1 MLHELRIYE
10 TVPGRMPALNQR
22 FREITG
28 KFFEKHGIRI
38 VAFWEALIGESNK
51 LYYIVEWES
60 LAERELKW
68 GAFAA
73 DPDWV
78 AARTKTEESGPIV
91 AKVTNMILRPTDYSP
106 LK

>member
-10 TVPGRMPALNQR
+10 TVPGRMPALHQR

-28 KFFEKHGIRI
+28 KFFEKHEIRI
-38 VAFWEALIGESNK
+38 VAYWEALIGTSST
-51 LYYIVEWES
+51 LYYLVEWES
-60 LAERELKW
+60 LAERERKW
-68 GAFAA
+68 GAFMA
-73 DPDWV
+73 DQDWV
-78 AARTKTEESGPIV
+78 AARAKTEESGPIV

>member
-10 TVPGRMPALNQR
+10 AIPGQMPALHKR

-28 KFFEKHGIRI
+28 AFFEKHDIKI
-38 VAFWEALIGESNK
+38 VAYWDAVIGTTNV
-51 LYYIVEWES
+51 LYYLVEWQS
-60 LAERELKW
+60 LAEREQKW
-68 GAFAA
+68 GAFMA
-73 DPDWV
+73 DPEWS
-78 AARTKTEESGPIV
+78 AARAKTEANGPLV

>member
-1 MLHELRIYE
+1 MLHELRVYE

-28 KFFEKHGIRI
+28 KFFEKHGIKI
-38 VAFWEALIGESNK
+38 VAYWEALIGTSIQ
-51 LYYIVEWES
+51 LYYLVEWSS
-60 LAERELKW
+60 LAEREQKW
-68 GAFAA
+68 GAFMA
-73 DPDWV
+73 DQEWV
-78 AARTKTEESGPIV
+78 AARAQTEASGPIV